1 MSGERSGPQDLLETR
16 SPLRTRKLLLL
27 FVRVGNGGREVQ
39 GTQSRVHPLLE
50 RKDGEKL
57 GWKRMQRRSP
67 LRQGCGDGALQHLRS
82 IVPRRLLEN
91 DRGTLYQQKQS
102 LDPHTQT
109 DKFRTQKRQVPICR
123 TIGQRVADSRESV
136 EVCAKGR
143 G

>member
-1 MSGERSGPQDLLETR
+1 MGQKWKRR
-16 SPLRTRKLLLL
+16 
-27 FVRVGNGGREVQ
+27 REVQ
-39 GTQSRVHPLLE
+39 ETQSRVHPLLE

-91 DRGTLYQQKQS
+91 DRGTPYQQKQS

-123 TIGQRVADSRESV
+123 TIGQRAADSRESV
-136 EVCAKGR
+136 EACAKGR